1 MTAIVL
7 AESVGLPSL
16 AATGE
21 VWLMAQEEPL
31 QPRFDRPLHP
41 AMAMLIRHPART
53 APNCPAPVLRRAP

>member
-21 VWLMAQEEPL
+21 VWLMAQETPL
-31 QPRFDRPLHP
+31 QPRSDRPNHS
-41 AMAMLIRHPART
+41 ARAVLIRLLART